1 MKLIKI
7 FRNTIGIGA
16 FLFLGSCSDYLDI
29 NVDPNSI
36 SDAPIATL
44 LSSVTANVGF
54 TGGSDLN
61 RFASLLVQQYSGQG
75 PGATT
80 QPQEYERYNIQGSD
94 VNNLWNT
101 LYSTTLSDIELI
113 IAKANEAGK
122 VSPHYSGVAKI
133 MKAYTYHLLVDTWGK
148 VPYSEA
154 IGFTSN
160 LRPKFDEGAA
170 IYDEIFKLLD
180 EGISEINAPTSVLS
194 PGANSTIYPG
204 AFSTSKLKWE
214 KAANTLKMRL
224 FLHYTKLDKAK
235 AIAGINALA
244 TASVISSNADNFEMS
259 FVNATRAQN
268 PIHQFEVDR
277 SNQLF
282 PNNTLVSMMNTK
294 NDPRRARFF
303 TSFPFTFNNP
313 NSTYAGAKGGD
324 VPSTSYSRF
333 HIFLRGDTTKLAAPI
348 NADGSLN
355 ATSYTYT
362 GAAAIR
368 MLTFA
373 EYNFIRAEA
382 AVLGATGD
390 AQTFFQAGIR
400 ANMESAGVAAS
411 AIDEYILAN
420 GNLTGSESEKVKMII
435 EEKFVASYGVILE
448 PWTDWRRT
456 GFPTITPPPNA
467 LFPNIPRSLFY
478 PQSEIDLNS
487 NAPAQKADQD
497 ERVFWDN

>member
-1 MKLIKI
+1 MKVIKI
-7 FRNTIGIGA
+7 FRNTIGICA
-16 FLFLGSCSDYLDI
+16 ILFLGSCSDYLDI
-29 NVDPNSI
+29 NTDPNSI

-44 LSSVTANVGF
+44 LTSVTANVGF

-61 RFASLLVQQYSGQG
+61 RFASLIVQQYSGQG

-94 VNNLWNT
+94 LNNLWNS

-113 IAKANEAGK
+113 ITKANEAGK
-122 VSPHYSGVAKI
+122 LSPHYSGVAKI

-154 IGFTSN
+154 IGFTQN
-160 LRPKFDEGAA
+160 LRPKFDDGAA

-180 EGISEINAPTSVLS
+180 EGIKEINAPTSLFS
-194 PGANSTIYPG
+194 PGTNSTIYPG
-204 AFSTSKLKWE
+204 AFSASKLKWE

-224 FLHYTKLDKAK
+224 FIHYTKLDKAK

-244 TASVISSNADNFEMS
+244 SAPLMSSNADNFEMS
-259 FVNATRAQN
+259 FINASRAQN
-268 PIHQFEVDR
+268 PIHQFELDR

-282 PNNTLVSMMNTK
+282 PNNTLVSLMNSK

-303 TSFPFTFNNP
+303 TSFPFTFNKA
-313 NSTYAGAKGGD
+313 NSTYLGAKGGD
-324 VPSTSYSRF
+324 APSTRYSRF

-348 NADGSLN
+348 NADGSLTN
-355 ATSYTYT
+355 TSYSYT
-362 GAAAIR
+362 GTAPIR

-382 AVLGATGD
+382 AVLGANGD
-390 AQTFFQAGIR
+390 AQTFFQEGIR
-400 ANMESAGVAAS
+400 ANMQNAGVPAS

-420 GNLTGSESEKVKMII
+420 GSLTGTETEKIKKII
-435 EEKFVASYGVILE
+435 EEKFVASFGVILE

-456 GFPTITPPPNA
+456 GFPTITAPVNA
-467 LFPNIPRSLFY
+467 LFPNTPRSLFY

-487 NAPAQKADQD
+487 NAPAQKANLD
-497 ERVFWDN
+497 ERVFWDK

>member
-1 MKLIKI
+1 MKILKI

-16 FLFLGSCSDYLDI
+16 FLFLASCSDYLDI

-36 SDAPIATL
+36 SDAPIETL
-44 LSSVTANVGF
+44 LTSVTTNVGF

-80 QPQEYERYNIQGSD
+80 QPQEFERYNIQGSD
-94 VNNLWNT
+94 VNNLWNS

-113 IAKANEAGK
+113 IAKSKEAGK
-122 VSPHYSGVAKI
+122 LSPHYSGVAKI

-160 LRPKFDEGAA
+160 LRPKFDDGAA

-180 EGISEINAPTSVLS
+180 EGISEVNAPTSVFS

-204 AFSTSKLKWE
+204 PFSASKLKWE

-224 FLHYTKLDKAK
+224 FLHYSKVDKAK

-244 TASVISSNADNFEMS
+244 SASVIGSNADNFEML
-259 FVNATRAQN
+259 FVNASRAQN
-268 PIHQFEVDR
+268 PIHQFELDR
-277 SNQLF
+277 GNQLF
-282 PNNTLVSMMNTK
+282 PNNTLVSLMNAK

-303 TSFPFTFNNP
+303 TSFPFTFNQP
-313 NSTYAGAKGGD
+313 SSTYLGAKGGD
-324 VPSTSYSRF
+324 APSFAYSRF

-348 NADGSLN
+348 NANGSLN
-355 ATSYTYT
+355 NTSYTYT
-362 GAAAIR
+362 GTAPIR

-400 ANMESAGVAAS
+400 ANMQNTGVATS
-411 AIDEYILAN
+411 AIDEYILAY
-420 GNLTGSESEKVKMII
+420 GSLAGTESEKVKMII

-456 GFPTITPPPNA
+456 GFPVLTSPVNA
-467 LFPNIPRSLFY
+467 LTAGVPRSLFY
-478 PQSEIDLNS
+478 PQSEIDLNI
-487 NAPAQKADQD
+487 NAPVQKADLY
-497 ERVFWDN
+497 ERIFWDK